1 MSKYK
6 KLTITLLFGALTLS
20 NFILYKA
27 VESLQE
33 QIDESDV
40 RQETIYRI
48 LILQNEINQLKEQKK
63 EQNYLSKLG

>member
-6 KLTITLLFGALTLS
+6 KLTITLLFGALTSS

-27 VESLQE
+27 IESLQE